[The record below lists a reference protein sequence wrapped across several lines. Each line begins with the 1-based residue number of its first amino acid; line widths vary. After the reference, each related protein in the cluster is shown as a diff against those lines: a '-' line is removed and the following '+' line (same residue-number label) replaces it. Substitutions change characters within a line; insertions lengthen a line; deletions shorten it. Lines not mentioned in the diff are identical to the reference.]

1 MTSPQF
7 PEPPPPL
14 PPTPLAEID
23 ARLELLAKKKDEWVA
38 VPLPRRVELLRQCM
52 KALLPIAEDWVSDGC
67 RAKGIAEGSPL
78 MGEEWVA
85 GPWQTMRNLRLFA
98 EALEAGGQPRPP
110 EVKTR
115 PDGQVVVRVFPATLQ
130 DKVMFT
136 GYSGEVWIK
145 KGEQPTQGATYRAPA
160 PAHGKVGLVLG
171 AGNVSS
177 IGPMDVLYKLFVDNE
192 VVVLKTNPVNAWVG
206 PHLERAL
213 APLIAAG
220 YLTIVHGGGDVGA
233 HLANHPLV
241 DTLHVTGSDKTYD
254 AIVWGGDPLERERR
268 KAEDEPVNRRP
279 FTAELGCVT
288 PVLVVPGPWSA
299 ADMRFQARQVAGM
312 VAQNAS
318 FNCNAAKVL
327 IVARGWLQRET
338 FLKMVDEEL
347 AKTAPRKAYY
357 PGAAD
362 RYEGFLRHYPKA
374 KALGAA
380 GEGVVPWTVIPD
392 VPPTR
397 GEYAL
402 TNEAFCGVIA
412 EVTLDATTA
421 TEFLEKAVPF
431 ANDSCW
437 GTLSCVVLVHPAT
450 EEEHGAAVDRAI
462 AELRYGGVGI
472 NCWAAMVYGLVST
485 TWGAFPG
492 HTPRDI
498 QSGTGV
504 VHNSSLLD
512 HPEKSI
518 ARAPFRIW
526 PTPAWFAD
534 HKNLA
539 RLGRELV
546 KMEAAPSWGQLFRV
560 AREAMKG

>member
-7 PEPPPPL
+7 PEPPPPI
-14 PPTPLAEID
+14 PPTPLAEVDEIVE
-23 ARLELLAKKKDEWVA
+23 RLALRKDEWVR
-38 VPLPRRVELLRQCM
+38 VPPRDRVALLRHCM
-52 KALLPIAEDWVSDGC
+52 TALLQVVDDWVRDGC
-67 RAKGIAEGSPL
+67 RAKGIDESSPL
-78 MGEEWVA
+78 AGEEWVA
-85 GPWQTMRNLRLFA
+85 GPWQTMRNLRLYA
-98 EALEAGGQPRPP
+98 EALEAGGQPTPP
-110 EVKTR
+110 KMKTR
-115 PDGQVVVRVFPATLQ
+115 ADGQTVVKVFPTSTQ
-130 DKVMFT
+130 DKVLFG
-136 GYSGEVWIK
+136 GYSGELWLQ
-145 KGEQPTQGATYRAPA
+145 KGKPSTQGATYRLPPDA
-160 PAHGKVGLVLG
+160 GKVALVLG

-177 IGPMDVLYKLFVDNE
+177 IAPMDILYKLMVDNE

-206 PHLERAL
+206 PHLEKAL
-213 APLIAAG
+213 APFIEAG
-220 YLTIVHGGGDVGA
+220 YLAVVHGGGDVGA
-233 HLANHPLV
+233 HLANHPKV

-254 AIVWGGDPLERERR
+254 AIVWGADPRERERR
-268 KAEDEPVNRRP
+268 KASNEPLNTRP
-279 FTAELGCVT
+279 FSAELGCVT

-327 IVARGWLQRET
+327 VVARGWLQRET
-338 FLKMVDEEL
+338 FLQFVDEEL
-347 AKTAPRKAYY
+347 ARTAPRKAYY
-357 PGAAD
+357 PGAED
-362 RYEGFLRHYPKA
+362 RYEGFLRTYPKA
-374 KALGAA
+374 KAVGQR

-392 VPPTR
+392 VPAEK

-402 TNEAFCGVIA
+402 TNEAFCGVLA
-412 EVTLDATTA
+412 EVTLDATGPA
-421 TEFLEKAVPF
+421 EFLEKAVEF
-431 ANDSCW
+431 ANERCW
-437 GTLSCVVLVHPAT
+437 GTLSCTILVHPAT
-450 EEEHGAAVDRAI
+450 EEEHEAAFDRAL
-462 AELRYGGVGI
+462 AALRYGGIGV
-472 NCWAAMVYGLVST
+472 NCWAAMVYGLVTT

-504 VHNSSLLD
+504 VHNAFFFD

-546 KMEAAPSWGQLFRV
+546 KMEAAPSWGQLYRV
-560 AREAMKG
+560 AKEGMKG